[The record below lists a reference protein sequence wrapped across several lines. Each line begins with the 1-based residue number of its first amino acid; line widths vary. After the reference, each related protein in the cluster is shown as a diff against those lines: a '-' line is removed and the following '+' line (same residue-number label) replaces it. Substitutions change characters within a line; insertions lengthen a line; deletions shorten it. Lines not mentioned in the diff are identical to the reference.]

1 MRRAILLICFAAA
14 LHAQTAV
21 DFQRDIRP
29 ILNKKCIACHGADE
43 RGRMA
48 NLRLDTHDG
57 ATGNSGGYKGIVP
70 GNSAASRV
78 VARITDEKRP
88 MPPSGPRLSATE
100 VSLIRRWID
109 AGAPYTNHWAFEK
122 PRIKGEPQGNAIDYY
137 VKVRLDQA
145 GLSFSPEAD
154 KHTLARRVALDL
166 TGLPPSKEIL
176 AAYLADSSEKA
187 YESLVDKLLS
197 QPRYGERWAK
207 IWLDL
212 ARYADTQGYEKD
224 NNRTIWPYRDWVI
237 QAFNENMPYDRFT
250 IEQMAGDLLPN
261 PSQSQLIATGFHRN
275 TMTNTEGGTDDEE
288 FRDAA
293 VKDRIA
299 VSGQVWMG
307 LTAGC
312 AQCHTHKYDPITH
325 KEFYQLYAFLNQTED
340 KDLPSDVPVLKLAND
355 VSTLVMKDL
364 PPDKQRKTRIHD
376 RGNFLN
382 PTDEVQPGVPAA
394 FHPLP
399 AGAPRNRLGFAQ
411 WLVSKENPLTA
422 RVAANRFW
430 ARMFGRGIVETEED
444 FGTQGAT
451 PSHPELLDWLAVEF
465 MRTDWNVKQLLK
477 TIAMSRTYRQAS
489 NVTPALLEK
498 DPDNRLLAR
507 GARFRLDA
515 EVVRDQAL
523 ASAGMLSGK
532 MYGKPVMPWQPDG
545 IWLVVYNGDRW
556 ITSPGEDRYRRS
568 LYTYMRR
575 TSPYPSMSNYDAPTG
590 EVCTVRRIRT
600 NTPLQALTALNDP
613 VFFEAAQKLA
623 LRTLSEAGGNDRDR
637 ADRLFRN
644 VMVRPPSK
652 EELQRIVK
660 LHRETRDE
668 LKRNAAS
675 SQRLLHYDQTL
686 YVEDREVTLV
696 GDARKSPADWRYTT
710 EDPGVDWLSAS
721 FDTSSW
727 KTGKGMFGFLTVKE
741 QQKDI
746 ITAWETDHI
755 WMRYDFE
762 MTAQT
767 LENFRMYAKNTSGF
781 EIFLNGVPAVSSIQ
795 DRGSYYEYRV
805 APQAIQALKPGR
817 NTIAV
822 KATRTYGMG
831 KNQSIDVGFVAARP
845 PDYSP
850 QTKDLADRA
859 AWVAVANA
867 ILNLDETVTRR

>member
-1 MRRAILLICFAAA
+1 MRHFILTLC
-14 LHAQTAV
+14 LLPSLYPQSPV

-29 ILNKKCIACHGADE
+29 ILNKKCIACHGPDDKH
-43 RGRMA
+43 RMA

-57 ATGNSGGYKGIVP
+57 ATGRSGGYKGIVP
-70 GNSAASRV
+70 HNSAQSRV
-78 VARITDEKRP
+78 VARITDDKRP
-88 MPPSGPRLSATE
+88 MPPTGPRLTPTE
-100 VSLIRRWID
+100 ISLIRRWID

-122 PRIKGEPQGNAIDYY
+122 PRIHTPPQGNPIDFY
-137 VKVRLDQA
+137 VKAKLDKA
-145 GLSFSPEAD
+145 GLVFSPEAD
-154 KHTLARRVALDL
+154 RHTLARRAALDL
-166 TGLPPSKEIL
+166 TGLPPSRETL
-176 AAYLADSSEKA
+176 AAFLADSSPRA
-187 YESLVDKLLS
+187 YEAYIDKLLS
-197 QPRYGERWAK
+197 LPQYGERWAK
-207 IWLDL
+207 VWLDL

-237 QAFNENMPYDRFT
+237 QAFNSNMPFDRFT
-250 IEQMAGDLLPN
+250 IEQIAGDLLPN
-261 PSQSQLIATGFHRN
+261 PTESQLIATGFHRN

-288 FRDAA
+288 FRDTAI
-293 VKDRIA
+293 KDRVA

-312 AQCHTHKYDPITH
+312 AQCHTHKYDPISH

-340 KDLPSDVPVLKLAND
+340 NDLPSDAPVLKLANA
-355 VSTLVMKDL
+355 STLIMREL
-364 PPDKQRKTRIHD
+364 PPGKRRTTRIHD
-376 RGNFLN
+376 RGNFLS
-382 PTDEVQPGVPAA
+382 PTDEVQPDVPAA

-411 WLVSKENPLTA
+411 WLVSKDNPLTA
-422 RVAANRFW
+422 RVTVNRFW

-465 MRTDWNVKQLLK
+465 MRTNWDVKNLLK
-477 TIAMSRTYRQAS
+477 TIALSQTYRQSS

-523 ASAGMLSGK
+523 ASAGVLSSK

-590 EVCTVRRIRT
+590 ETCTVRRIRT

-623 LRTLSEAGGNDRDR
+623 LRTLAEAGKNDRER
-637 ADRLFRN
+637 ANRLFQS
-644 VMVRPPSK
+644 VLIRPPSK
-652 EELQRIVK
+652 DELQRIVK
-660 LHRETRDE
+660 LHRAVREE
-668 LKRNAAS
+668 LKRDAAA

-686 YVEDREVTLV
+686 YVEDREIALV
-696 GDARKSPADWRYTT
+696 GDSRKNPADWRYTT
-710 EDPGVDWLSAS
+710 EDPGPNWLSAS
-721 FDTSSW
+721 FDTAAW
-727 KTGKGMFGFLTVKE
+727 KSGKGMFGFLTAKD

-746 ITAWETDHI
+746 ATPWETDHL
-755 WMRYDFE
+755 WMRYDFD
-762 MTAQT
+762 MPAQP
-767 LENFRMYAKNTSGF
+767 LENFRMYVKNTSSF
-781 EIFLNGVPAVSSIQ
+781 EIFLNGVPAVSAIQ
-795 DRGSYYEYRV
+795 DRGSHYEYRV
-805 APQAIQALKPGR
+805 APQAIASLKPGR

-822 KATRTYGMG
+822 KVTRNYGMG
-831 KNQSIDVGFVAARP
+831 KNQSIDVGFAAARP
-845 PDYSP
+845 PDYAP
-850 QTKDLADRA
+850 PTKDLAARA